1 MLIADSDIGDA
12 KMKLEVLRKG
22 CCHPQVWD
30 KDLSRRK
37 STGQGL
43 VARPFDEIMILKVEQ
58 SRVACEERQRE
69 LVYHLNSLAGVAML
83 EAQLIITGQSRAQAH
98 SQPQAQANAQ
108 SDVHS
113 SEGHDVAEW
122 DSEINRESNGLQIYE
137 SPRQSQPNRLCAAD
151 HLSRALRAYAYAYS
165 FLERN
170 RQTCPVLGLVRLSGT
185 PEGSFRVLRAK
196 SNEEHAEFEQG
207 QELEQ
212 EHDGSD
218 LVENLL
224 NVELRADQLSFSW
237 SGSGLTC
244 SLLLVGATDDDVIVS
259 QDHAVLTDTPLSS
272 SLVQENDRE
281 RMQCMTANNANKSS
295 TTTQTSLNIL
305 KGVNPISV
313 RSLKLF
319 SPDRSKD
326 IPVCAKM
333 AFSAGRRLQQLK
345 IQTKLPSLI
354 AEMRLNKCYQ
364 GGHYVRAV
372 LLFPQRVSL
381 LAASGIADA
390 FTRVACFDLALPTL
404 TSSTGTS
411 YQIDDIFQLKSN
423 ATFSDETVRDFPLSF
438 RARSWRL
445 DVLSVH
451 GICFEVKL
459 STQTSPLSVKE
470 GQGQSIV
477 KMDVEENED
486 GQREGSAIE
495 ERVTSMTGRW
505 RRTLDCLSSLKSSAT
520 VKDTSVHMSI
530 GVDLFEATF
539 DVDTFQVRK
548 ESKAERVSDVC
559 LISRQREERKS
570 ELCKQ
575 M

>member
-1 MLIADSDIGDA
+1 MLIADSDISDA

-37 STGQGL
+37 GTGQGL

-83 EAQLIITGQSRAQAH
+83 EAQLMITGQSRAQAH

-122 DSEINRESNGLQIYE
+122 DSEINRQSNGLQIYE

-170 RQTCPVLGLVRLSGT
+170 RQTCPVLGLVRISGT

-196 SNEEHAEFEQG
+196 SIDEHAEQEQG
-207 QELEQ
+207 QEQ

-244 SLLLVGATDDDVIVS
+244 SLLLAGAIDDDVIVS
-259 QDHAVLTDTPLSS
+259 QDHAVILDTPRSS
-272 SLVQENDRE
+272 SLVQENGPE
-281 RMQCMTANNANKSS
+281 RMQCMTANDVNKSS
-295 TTTQTSLNIL
+295 TTTQTSMNTLN
-305 KGVNPISV
+305 GVHPISV
-313 RSLKLF
+313 HSLKLF

-326 IPVCAKM
+326 TPVCAKM
-333 AFSAGRRLQQLK
+333 AFGAGRRLQQLK

-354 AEMRLNKCYQ
+354 AEMCLSKYYQ
-364 GGHYVRAV
+364 GGHDVRAV

-411 YQIDDIFQLKSN
+411 FQIDDIFQLNSN
-423 ATFSDETVRDFPLSF
+423 AIFSDETVRDFPLSF
-438 RARSWRL
+438 RARSWKL

-459 STQTSPLSVKE
+459 STQTSPVNLKE
-470 GQGQSIV
+470 GQGHSIV
-477 KMDVEENED
+477 KMDVVENED
-486 GQREGSAIE
+486 GQRVGSAIE
-495 ERVTSMTGRW
+495 GRVTSTTGRW

-539 DVDTFQVRK
+539 DVDTFQVRMK
-548 ESKAERVSDVC
+548 SKADRVNDVY
-559 LISRQREERKS
+559 LISRQKEERKHK
-570 ELCKQ
+570 LC
-575 M
+575 

>member
-12 KMKLEVLRKG
+12 KMKLEILRKG

-37 STGQGL
+37 GTGQGL

-58 SRVACEERQRE
+58 SRLACEERQRE

-98 SQPQAQANAQ
+98 SQGRAQANAQ

-113 SEGHDVAEW
+113 SEGYGAAEW
-122 DSEINRESNGLQIYE
+122 DSEINTESNGLQIYE

-170 RQTCPVLGLVRLSGT
+170 RQTCPVLGLVRITGT
-185 PEGSFRVLRAK
+185 PENSFRVLRAK
-196 SNEEHAEFEQG
+196 NNEEHAEQD
-207 QELEQ
+207 QEQ
-212 EHDGSD
+212 EHDGND
-218 LVENLL
+218 LHENLL

-244 SLLLVGATDDDVIVS
+244 SLLLAEAIDDDVIVS
-259 QDHAVLTDTPLSS
+259 QDHAVLSDTPLSS
-272 SLVQENDRE
+272 SLIQDRDPE
-281 RMQCMTANNANKSS
+281 RMLCVTASDVNKSS
-295 TTTQTSLNIL
+295 TTTQTPLNTL
-305 KGVNPISV
+305 KGVHPVSV
-313 RSLKLF
+313 HSLKLF

-326 IPVCAKM
+326 NPVCAKM
-333 AFSAGRRLQQLK
+333 GFGAGRRLQQLK

-354 AEMRLNKCYQ
+354 AEMRLNKCHQ
-364 GGHYVRAV
+364 GGHDVRAV

-404 TSSTGTS
+404 TSTSSTGAS
-411 YQIDDIFQLKSN
+411 SSFQIDDIFQLNRN

-438 RARSWRL
+438 RARSWKL

-459 STQTSPLSVKE
+459 STQTSSLSHKE
-470 GQGQSIV
+470 GHSIV
-477 KMDVEENED
+477 EMDVEENEV
-486 GQREGSAIE
+486 GQRAGSAIDG
-495 ERVTSMTGRW
+495 RVTSLTGRW
-505 RRTLDCLSSLKSSAT
+505 RRTLDCLSSLKSSRKR
-520 VKDTSVHMSI
+520 VKETSVHMSI

-539 DVDTFQVRK
+539 DVDTFQVRMK
-548 ESKAERVSDVC
+548 SRADRQSK
-559 LISRQREERKS
+559 
-570 ELCKQ
+570 
-575 M
+575 